1 MTATF
6 RGEQGLSKIK
16 AFMNDNVVIKTE
28 IGESERVL

>member
-16 AFMNDNVVIKTE
+16 AFMNDNVVIKNET
-28 IGESERVL
+28 IESERVL